1 MRDAPQRF
9 AFMAR
14 RRRGPPADGAWA
26 DVPAAPARAP
36 QGKWAWGPP
45 VRMGPAPWVRVA
57 QPTRK
62 PRPPYHVCPVDGC
75 PGWSYV
81 HTGRS
86 CCYECGHSFG
96 ADDGTAAAA
105 HPCGPANGVD
115 PAILAGLGDQG
126 QKYLQSFIDTGI
138 LRLTVP
144 EKPKAPFPKAQAD
157 LAAATNALGKALRQ
171 SNHQKTLLVQAR
183 ERVAGLEKKVLECDE
198 VVHKLTGEHADRK
211 ATFDTLWAAENSG
224 GTQGHVHTGTGGRSG
239 PAVTGVAPQVMQL
252 QAQVDKLGELVK
264 ILLGGA
270 GPAAAA
276 AAAAATLAS
285 EPALAAAA
293 LAALAPPQG
302 PVCMA
307 GWAASCAAPPAA
319 AAAEAAPLLGQAP
332 PGSERM
338 RLQAALQK
346 GALQKGGQKPPK
358 LRKATS
364 DGGRAAN
371 PKTRRGGDDEDS
383 IHSSS
388 VSRSRSGGSEG
399 SVRQRAKEERR
410 KSRAEAASASA
421 ASVAPGANQAA
432 PRDEVLEEGASEL
445 ADFASVAGTT
455 TGLQETPQETH
466 ANAERMAK
474 AVAAS
479 AVAHKLPLRTPA
491 SG

>member
-1 MRDAPQRF
+1 
-9 AFMAR
+9 
-14 RRRGPPADGAWA
+14 
-26 DVPAAPARAP
+26 
-36 QGKWAWGPP
+36 
-45 VRMGPAPWVRVA
+45 MGPAPWVRVA

-105 HPCGPANGVD
+105 HSCGPANGVD
-115 PAILAGLGDQG
+115 PAILAGLEDQG

-157 LAAATNALGKALRQ
+157 LAAATNALGKALKQ

-183 ERVAGLEKKVLECDE
+183 DRVAGLEKKVLECDE
-198 VVHKLTGEHADRK
+198 VVQKLAGEHAARQS
-211 ATFDTLWAAENSG
+211 TFDTLWAAENSG
-224 GTQGHVHTGTGGRSG
+224 ATQGHVHTGTGSRSG
-239 PAVTGVAPQVMQL
+239 PAVTGVDPQVMQL

-264 ILLGGA
+264 LLLGGA

-302 PVCMA
+302 PVFVA
-307 GWAASCAAPPAA
+307 GWAASCAASPAA

-332 PGSERM
+332 SGSERM
-338 RLQAALQK
+338 RLQA
-346 GALQKGGQKPPK
+346 ALQKGGQKPPK

-371 PKTRRGGDDEDS
+371 PKARRGGDDEDS

-388 VSRSRSGGSEG
+388 VRSRSGGSEG

-410 KSRAEAASASA
+410 KARGEA

-432 PRDEVLEEGASEL
+432 PRDEGLEEEASEL
-445 ADFASVAGTT
+445 ADFASVAGTA